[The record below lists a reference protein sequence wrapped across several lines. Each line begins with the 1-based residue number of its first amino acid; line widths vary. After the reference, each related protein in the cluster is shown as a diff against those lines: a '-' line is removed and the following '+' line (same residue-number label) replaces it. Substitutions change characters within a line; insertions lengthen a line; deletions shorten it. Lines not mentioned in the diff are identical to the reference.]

1 MRKLADKSRPF
12 FQYPIIAPSSGVC
25 GLYVLNK
32 KDRNVLVYRDS
43 KWIWILKEVVRW
55 RLPQRRKGT
64 SFLSDKTL
72 QAAAFT
78 LYNQP
83 FQKDEE
89 KLPIFHKMRKNRQ
102 LLARQKGIRTPD
114 LPLGVDPIRW
124 NQVQHSARKSLE
136 IQGFSLFQILSG
148 ITLHK
153 HFHRDFTPSNWLEI
167 SKAFDF
173 RWTLQVQ
180 ANSSM

>member
-1 MRKLADKSRPF
+1 MTYSMISHNFNIIRLTARTNTAIPKFCHCCNDKAITAHIMKIALTRTACF
-12 FQYPIIAPSSGVC
+12 FNSGWKFPPKTQ
-25 GLYVLNK
+25 K
-32 KDRNVLVYRDS
+32 KQQWLFQSLLLKISVSYRNR
-43 KWIWILKEVVRW
+43 
-55 RLPQRRKGT
+55 T
-64 SFLSDKTL
+64 
-72 QAAAFT
+72 
-78 LYNQP
+78 YN
-83 FQKDEE
+83 
-89 KLPIFHKMRKNRQ
+89 RV
-102 LLARQKGIRTPD
+102 
-114 LPLGVDPIRW
+114 LGVDPIRW

>member
-1 MRKLADKSRPF
+1 MCDKSENVNRWQASIPADKISIFSPASLTNLSLKLQF
-12 FQYPIIAPSSGVC
+12 CMKKAAMKLSSLPLKMSVS
-25 GLYVLNK
+25 Y
-32 KDRNVLVYRDS
+32 RNR
-43 KWIWILKEVVRW
+43 
-55 RLPQRRKGT
+55 T
-64 SFLSDKTL
+64 
-72 QAAAFT
+72 
-78 LYNQP
+78 YN
-83 FQKDEE
+83 
-89 KLPIFHKMRKNRQ
+89 RV
-102 LLARQKGIRTPD
+102 
-114 LPLGVDPIRW
+114 LGVDPIRW

-136 IQGFSLFQILSG
+136 IQGFSQFQILSG